1 MAPTLRVAIDATS
14 LYDIRS
20 GVGRFT
26 AAVLAGAGASS
37 DVEAVAYA
45 VTFRGS
51 GRLEDLVPPGVEVP
65 RRRRMAAAPLRW
77 AWRHSDGPRIE
88 RWTGSVDVV
97 HGTNFVVPPT
107 SGAAVVTIHDLTY
120 LRYPEMCTSDVLQY
134 RELVPRAL
142 GRGATVHTVSE
153 FVRAEVIEH
162 YRLADDRVVTVPN
175 GITAAPPGD
184 AGQGGRMAGGHRY
197 LLAIGTVEPRKD
209 LPGLVEAFDELADGD
224 PDLRL
229 VIAGADGWGADA
241 LTHAVA
247 AARHGDRVVRLGFV
261 DEDARADLL
270 AGAEALVLASR
281 YEGFGLTAGEA
292 MAAGVPVVATATGG
306 IPEVVGDAGVL
317 VPPDDPLALASSLAV
332 LLEDE
337 AQRARLAA
345 LGPERAATFTW
356 DRTVAGLIDLWGRAV
371 GQRTRSTS

>member
-1 MAPTLRVAIDATS
+1 VAPTLRVALDATS

-26 AAVLAGAGASS
+26 AAVLAGAGAAP

-51 GRLEDLVPPGVEVP
+51 GRLEDLVPPGVEVA

-77 AWRHSDGPRIE
+77 AWRRGGVPALE
-88 RWTGSVDVV
+88 QWTGPVDVV

-107 SGAAVVTIHDLTY
+107 RGAAVVTIHDLTY

-142 GRGATVHTVSE
+142 ARGATVHTVSE

-162 YRLADDRVVTVPN
+162 YRLADDRVVAVPN
-175 GITAAPPGD
+175 GITPGAAGD

-209 LPGLVEAFDELADGD
+209 LPGLVQAFDGLAADDG
-224 PDLRL
+224 DLRL

-241 LTHAVA
+241 LTDAVA

-270 AGAEALVLASR
+270 AGAQALVLASR

-317 VPPDDPLALASSLAV
+317 VPPDDPTALASALSV
-332 LLEDE
+332 LLDDQE
-337 AQRARLAA
+337 QRAQLAA

-356 DRTVAGLIDLWGRAV
+356 ERTVSGLVDLWQRTV
-371 GQRTRSTS
+371 GQRTRATS